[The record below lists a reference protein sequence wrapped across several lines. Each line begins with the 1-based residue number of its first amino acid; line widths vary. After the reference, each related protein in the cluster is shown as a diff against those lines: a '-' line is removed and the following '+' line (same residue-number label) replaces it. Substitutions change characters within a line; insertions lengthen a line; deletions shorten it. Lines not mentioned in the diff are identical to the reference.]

1 MSFILLTPLVASDDR
16 ERQPAPTLSF
26 DMSESSRSSSLDFS
40 SPKTDSA
47 STLLLEHARPPPHA
61 HLGRPMAKTLQRTA
75 APAAITVSTTTTPT
89 NPDGDA
95 CDRLLRSPSATLAD
109 ADEIAAASMGA
120 GFHEALIKRQGII
133 IPGEFDETAAVNS
146 SVTSPTP
153 VKEAQVTAAQPPAS
167 DDWLPPTPTDSSP
180 ATARSASED
189 GASSALSLVSLDT
202 IEATAAAAAAPTFA
216 RRRAPFKIASAMHYC
231 AGNGGAPG
239 PATSKESP
247 APGSDVRLRKTRSQS
262 PQLQP
267 QTPTPSVFL
276 SPQLHADDLLRL
288 LPPPPS
294 SSSSLSASSPSA
306 TQGARDDNKPPSP
319 VAASKPLSPCASF
332 PALSEG
338 SGHRSTIFM
347 VAATDENSQGMES
360 NWFKRQTAC
369 SSDSGPRQ
377 EPAPVPPPP
386 VPKDRQSQESRR
398 RSSSTASTTVS
409 AATSEQ
415 VAHYEALMLRAQ
427 EQRNVAIAEANTLQQ
442 QMEDL
447 QRASGSELAQLRA
460 ELDAAS
466 RKLRIEYELRTAAE
480 TKCALME
487 CELAELSSNIQYE
500 AQNLVAVERRE
511 HRAEVDRMARSHAE
525 VLQLME
531 MERAQVAS
539 LKLSLETVNVALD
552 RERAEAD
559 RLRSGMVAFE
569 RQVSTLIAPTSAPV
583 SPTDASSETLPSLSA
598 RSFSASVLSN
608 GSGRLARSAPQS
620 LDCMVLAN
628 TSAAVAAPMAP
639 EPHIVG
645 SLFFGNDATRPDTR
659 LAEFLGFINVSSDK
673 EAQSCAFM
681 QRSMREDVG
690 PTLVADSASSTAG
703 MPSLSAWSKGRRLVH
718 GVQENTLILESFSP
732 RVQLSR
738 VLSLGCYL
746 CGCSISRPL
755 SSASSLSMPLSP
767 PPSSASSSL
776 STSISDQQR
785 VQSLSSS
792 TADPS
797 GGGQGRGRCE
807 MYRMRFNDNDEDNKP
822 LCHHC
827 HARMVAVCSFFAYLK
842 IVRKGLIKRP
852 IADIW
857 LEVNK
862 ARLQMWLARS
872 GASPDSRIAIAM
884 T

>member
-1 MSFILLTPLVASDDR
+1 
-16 ERQPAPTLSF
+16 
-26 DMSESSRSSSLDFS
+26 
-40 SPKTDSA
+40 
-47 STLLLEHARPPPHA
+47 
-61 HLGRPMAKTLQRTA
+61 MAKTLQRTA
-75 APAAITVSTTTTPT
+75 APAAAAVAPTPALT
-89 NPDGDA
+89 NPDTES

-120 GFHEALIKRQGII
+120 GFNEALIKRQGII
-133 IPGEFDETAAVNS
+133 IPGEFDKTTTADT
-146 SVTSPTP
+146 SVTSPEP
-153 VKEAQVTAAQPPAS
+153 INEAQATTASAS
-167 DDWLPPTPTDSSP
+167 DDWLPPTPADSSP
-180 ATARSASED
+180 PTARSVSED
-189 GASSALSLVSLDT
+189 GVPSAHPIDAVQV
-202 IEATAAAAAAPTFA
+202 AGPTLP
-216 RRRAPFKIASAMHYC
+216 RRRAPFKIASAMNYC
-231 AGNGGAPG
+231 SSGG
-239 PATSKESP
+239 PAKEP
-247 APGSDVRLRKTRSQS
+247 LALGGGDVRLRKTRSQS
-262 PQLQP
+262 PQLQAEK
-267 QTPTPSVFL
+267 SASGENL
-276 SPQLHADDLLRL
+276 SPQLQADDLLR
-288 LPPPPS
+288 
-294 SSSSLSASSPSA
+294 
-306 TQGARDDNKPPSP
+306 R
-319 VAASKPLSPCASF
+319 
-332 PALSEG
+332 
-338 SGHRSTIFM
+338 
-347 VAATDENSQGMES
+347 
-360 NWFKRQTAC
+360 
-369 SSDSGPRQ
+369 
-377 EPAPVPPPP
+377 
-386 VPKDRQSQESRR
+386 SQESRR
-398 RSSSTASTTVS
+398 RSSSTASTSVS
-409 AATSEQ
+409 ASASEQ

-427 EQRNVAIAEANTLQQ
+427 EQRNVAMAEATALQQ
-442 QMEDL
+442 QMEEL
-447 QRASGSELAQLRA
+447 QRASGSEIAQLRV
-460 ELDAAS
+460 ELEAAT
-466 RKLRIEYELRTAAE
+466 RKVRIEYELRTAAE

-569 RQVSTLIAPTSAPV
+569 RQVSTLIAPV
-583 SPTDASSETLPSLSA
+583 SPTDASSSSGALPPLSV
-598 RSFSASVLSN
+598 RSFSASMLSSSSS
-608 GSGRLARSAPQS
+608 SGRLGRSAPQS
-620 LDCMVLAN
+620 LDSAVMAA
-628 TSAAVAAPMAP
+628 SSAAAVAPMVP

-659 LAEFLGFINVSSDK
+659 LAEFLGFINVTSDK

-690 PTLVADSASSTAG
+690 PTLVADSASLSAG

-732 RVQLSR
+732 RMQLSR

-746 CGCSISRPL
+746 CGSSISRPL
-755 SSASSLSMPLSP
+755 SSALSSLSMPMSP

-776 STSISDQQR
+776 STSEQR
-785 VQSLSSS
+785 VQSLSGNGEGS
-792 TADPS
+792 
-797 GGGQGRGRCE
+797 GRGRCE

-872 GASPDSRIAIAM
+872 GASPDSRVAIAM

>member
-1 MSFILLTPLVASDDR
+1 
-16 ERQPAPTLSF
+16 
-26 DMSESSRSSSLDFS
+26 
-40 SPKTDSA
+40 
-47 STLLLEHARPPPHA
+47 
-61 HLGRPMAKTLQRTA
+61 MAKTPQRIAAAAAAAVVPTTA
-75 APAAITVSTTTTPT
+75 LT
-89 NPDGDA
+89 NPDA
-95 CDRLLRSPSATLAD
+95 ESCDRLLRSPSATLAD

-133 IPGEFDETAAVNS
+133 IPGEFGEAATVDS
-146 SVTSPTP
+146 GVTSPAP
-153 VKEAQVTAAQPPAS
+153 INEAQVTAASAS
-167 DDWLPPTPTDSSP
+167 GDWLPPTPTDSSP

-189 GASSALSLVSLDT
+189 GVPSAHLPVSQDAVG
-202 IEATAAAAAAPTFA
+202 ATAGPTLA
-216 RRRAPFKIASAMHYC
+216 RRRAPFKIASAMNYC
-231 AGNGGAPG
+231 SSGGPG
-239 PATSKESP
+239 PAKEPP
-247 APGSDVRLRKTRSQS
+247 ALGGSDVRLRKTRSQS
-262 PQLQP
+262 PQLQAE
-267 QTPTPSVFL
+267 TSASEETM
-276 SPQLHADDLLRL
+276 SPQLHTDDL
-288 LPPPPS
+288 
-294 SSSSLSASSPSA
+294 
-306 TQGARDDNKPPSP
+306 GY
-319 VAASKPLSPCASF
+319 
-332 PALSEG
+332 
-338 SGHRSTIFM
+338 RSTIFM
-347 VAATDENSQGMES
+347 VAATDENSQAMES
-360 NWFKRQTAC
+360 NWLKHQAMGL
-369 SSDSGPRQ
+369 SESGPQQ
-377 EPAPVPPPP
+377 EPPPP
-386 VPKDRQSQESRR
+386 PKDRRSQESRR

-409 AATSEQ
+409 ASASASEQ

-427 EQRNVAIAEANTLQQ
+427 EQRNVAMAEASTLQQ
-442 QMEDL
+442 QMEEL
-447 QRASGSELAQLRA
+447 QRASGSEIVQLKA
-460 ELDAAS
+460 ELDAAT
-466 RKLRIEYELRTAAE
+466 RKLCIEYELRTAAE

-511 HRAEVDRMARSHAE
+511 HRAEVDRMARSHTE

-531 MERAQVAS
+531 MERAQVMS
-539 LKLSLETVNVALD
+539 LKLSLETANMALD

-569 RQVSTLIAPTSAPV
+569 RQVSTLIAPV
-583 SPTDASSETLPSLSA
+583 SPADISSSSSSSGAQPPLSV
-598 RSFSASVLSN
+598 RSFSASVLSSS
-608 GSGRLARSAPQS
+608 SGRLARSAPQS
-620 LDCMVLAN
+620 LDSVAV
-628 TSAAVAAPMAP
+628 SGSSAAAVAPPMVP

-659 LAEFLGFINVSSDK
+659 LAEFLGFINVLSDK
-673 EAQSCAFM
+673 EAQNCAFM

-690 PTLVADSASSTAG
+690 PTLVADSASLSAG
-703 MPSLSAWSKGRRLVH
+703 MLSLSAWSKGRRLVH

-746 CGCSISRPL
+746 CGSSISRPL
-755 SSASSLSMPLSP
+755 SSSLSSLSMPMSP

-776 STSISDQQR
+776 STSEQR
-785 VQSLSSS
+785 VQSLSGNGE
-792 TADPS
+792 AS
-797 GGGQGRGRCE
+797 GRERCK

-872 GASPDSRIAIAM
+872 GASPDSHVVIAM

>member
-1 MSFILLTPLVASDDR
+1 
-16 ERQPAPTLSF
+16 
-26 DMSESSRSSSLDFS
+26 
-40 SPKTDSA
+40 
-47 STLLLEHARPPPHA
+47 
-61 HLGRPMAKTLQRTA
+61 MAKTLQRTA
-75 APAAITVSTTTTPT
+75 AVAVTTTTT
-89 NPDGDA
+89 DSEA

-120 GFHEALIKRQGII
+120 GSHEALIKRQGMI
-133 IPGEFDETAAVNS
+133 IPGDFSRTSSSAAD
-146 SVTSPTP
+146 SVTSP
-153 VKEAQVTAAQPPAS
+153 EASAAAAAPAA
-167 DDWLPPTPTDSSP
+167 DSSL
-180 ATARSASED
+180 ARSVSED
-189 GASSALSLVSLDT
+189 GVSSVVSVDA
-202 IEATAAAAAAPTFA
+202 EAKAAPTFA
-216 RRRAPFKIASAMHYC
+216 RRRAPFKIASAMNYC
-231 AGNGGAPG
+231 SGGAAG
-239 PATSKESP
+239 QASSE
-247 APGSDVRLRKTRSQS
+247 GNDVRLRKTRSQS
-262 PQLQP
+262 PQP
-267 QTPTPSVFL
+267 PSTVFL

-294 SSSSLSASSPSA
+294 SPA
-306 TQGARDDNKPPSP
+306 TRGAHEEACLPGET
-319 VAASKPLSPCASF
+319 PLLV

-338 SGHRSTIFM
+338 SGHRTTIVM
-347 VAATDENSQGMES
+347 VAATDENSQGGADS
-360 NWFKRQTAC
+360 DWLKHPATC
-369 SSDSGPRQ
+369 SSTPQQ
-377 EPAPVPPPP
+377 EPTPPLVPS
-386 VPKDRQSQESRR
+386 DRQSQESGR
-398 RSSSTASTTVS
+398 RSSTATVS
-409 AATSEQ
+409 GATAEQ

-427 EQRNVAIAEANTLQQ
+427 EQRNVALAEASTLQQ
-442 QMEDL
+442 QMEEV

-460 ELDAAS
+460 ELEVAS

-539 LKLSLETVNVALD
+539 LKQSLETANEALD

-583 SPTDASSETLPSLSA
+583 SPTDASCEALPSLSA
-598 RSFSASVLSN
+598 RSFSASVLGS
-608 GSGRLARSAPQS
+608 SGRLARSAPQS
-620 LDCMVLAN
+620 LDCVVA
-628 TSAAVAAPMAP
+628 SAQAVAPMVP

-659 LAEFLGFINVSSDK
+659 LAEFLGFINVTSEK
-673 EAQSCAFM
+673 EAQGCAFM

-690 PTLVADSASSTAG
+690 PTLVADSSPAG

-738 VLSLGCYL
+738 VLSVGCYL
-746 CGCSISRPL
+746 CGCSISRRPSAL
-755 SSASSLSMPLSP
+755 SALSMPLSP
-767 PPSSASSSL
+767 PASSASSS
-776 STSISDQQR
+776 ISEQR
-785 VQSLSSS
+785 VQSTSS
-792 TADPS
+792 TADA
-797 GGGQGRGRCE
+797 GRGRSE

-872 GASPDSRIAIAM
+872 GASPDSRVAIAM
-884 T
+884 A

>member
-1 MSFILLTPLVASDDR
+1 
-16 ERQPAPTLSF
+16 
-26 DMSESSRSSSLDFS
+26 
-40 SPKTDSA
+40 
-47 STLLLEHARPPPHA
+47 
-61 HLGRPMAKTLQRTA
+61 MAKTLQRTA
-75 APAAITVSTTTTPT
+75 APAAAAVAPTPALT
-89 NPDGDA
+89 NPDTES

-120 GFHEALIKRQGII
+120 GFNEALIKRQGII
-133 IPGEFDETAAVNS
+133 IPGEFDKTTTADT
-146 SVTSPTP
+146 SVTSPEP
-153 VKEAQVTAAQPPAS
+153 INEAQATTASAS
-167 DDWLPPTPTDSSP
+167 DDWLPPTPADSSP
-180 ATARSASED
+180 PTARSVSED
-189 GASSALSLVSLDT
+189 G
-202 IEATAAAAAAPTFA
+202 
-216 RRRAPFKIASAMHYC
+216 
-231 AGNGGAPG
+231 
-239 PATSKESP
+239 
-247 APGSDVRLRKTRSQS
+247 
-262 PQLQP
+262 
-267 QTPTPSVFL
+267 
-276 SPQLHADDLLRL
+276 
-288 LPPPPS
+288 
-294 SSSSLSASSPSA
+294 
-306 TQGARDDNKPPSP
+306 
-319 VAASKPLSPCASF
+319 
-332 PALSEG
+332 
-338 SGHRSTIFM
+338 
-347 VAATDENSQGMES
+347 
-360 NWFKRQTAC
+360 RQTVN
-369 SSDSGPRQ
+369 R
-377 EPAPVPPPP
+377 
-386 VPKDRQSQESRR
+386 RSQESRR
-398 RSSSTASTTVS
+398 RSSSTASTSVS
-409 AATSEQ
+409 ASASEQ

-427 EQRNVAIAEANTLQQ
+427 EQRNVAMAEATALQQ
-442 QMEDL
+442 QMEEL
-447 QRASGSELAQLRA
+447 QRASGSEIAQLRV
-460 ELDAAS
+460 ELEAAT
-466 RKLRIEYELRTAAE
+466 RKVRIEYELRTAAE

-569 RQVSTLIAPTSAPV
+569 RQVSTLIAPV
-583 SPTDASSETLPSLSA
+583 SPTDASSSSGALPPLSV
-598 RSFSASVLSN
+598 RSFSASMLSSSS
-608 GSGRLARSAPQS
+608 SGRLGRSAPQS
-620 LDCMVLAN
+620 LDSAVMAA
-628 TSAAVAAPMAP
+628 SSAAAVAPMVP

-659 LAEFLGFINVSSDK
+659 LAEFLGFINVTSDK

-690 PTLVADSASSTAG
+690 PTLVADSASLSAG

-732 RVQLSR
+732 RMQLSR

-746 CGCSISRPL
+746 CGSSISRPL
-755 SSASSLSMPLSP
+755 SSALSSLSMPMSP

-776 STSISDQQR
+776 STSEQR
-785 VQSLSSS
+785 VQSLSGNGEGS
-792 TADPS
+792 
-797 GGGQGRGRCE
+797 GRGRCE

-872 GASPDSRIAIAM
+872 GASPDSRVAIAM

>member
-1 MSFILLTPLVASDDR
+1 
-16 ERQPAPTLSF
+16 
-26 DMSESSRSSSLDFS
+26 
-40 SPKTDSA
+40 
-47 STLLLEHARPPPHA
+47 
-61 HLGRPMAKTLQRTA
+61 MAKTLQRTA
-75 APAAITVSTTTTPT
+75 APAAITVSSITPT
-89 NPDGDA
+89 NSDGEA

-133 IPGEFDETAAVNS
+133 IPGEFDQAATVDS
-146 SVTSPTP
+146 SVTSPAP
-153 VKEAQVTAAQPPAS
+153 AKEAQVTTAQPPAS

-202 IEATAAAAAAPTFA
+202 VEATAAAAAAPTFA
-216 RRRAPFKIASAMHYC
+216 RRRAPFKIASAMNYC

-267 QTPTPSVFL
+267 QTGASSVFL

-294 SSSSLSASSPSA
+294 SASSSTSSSSA
-306 TQGARDDNKPPSP
+306 TQDDNKPPST
-319 VAASKPLSPCASF
+319 SKPLSPCASF

-347 VAATDENSQGMES
+347 VAATDENSQGMKP
-360 NWFKRQTAC
+360 NWFKRQTTC
-369 SSDSGPRQ
+369 FTDSGPPQ

-386 VPKDRQSQESRR
+386 PPPAVPKDRPSQESRR
-398 RSSSTASTTVS
+398 RSSSTTSTTVS

-427 EQRNVAIAEANTLQQ
+427 EQRNVAMAEANTLQQ
-442 QMEDL
+442 QMDDL
-447 QRASGSELAQLRA
+447 QRASGSEIAQLRA
-460 ELDAAS
+460 ELDVAS

-511 HRAEVDRMARSHAE
+511 HRAEADRMARSHAE

-539 LKLSLETVNVALD
+539 LKLSLETANVALD

-583 SPTDASSETLPSLSA
+583 SPTDASSEGLPPLSA

-620 LDCMVLAN
+620 LDCLVLAN
-628 TSAAVAAPMAP
+628 NNNNNASAAAVAPMAP

-645 SLFFGNDATRPDTR
+645 RLFFGNDATRPDTR
-659 LAEFLGFINVSSDK
+659 LAEFLGFINVTSDK
-673 EAQSCAFM
+673 EAQNCAFM

-690 PTLVADSASSTAG
+690 PTLVADSATSSAG

-755 SSASSLSMPLSP
+755 SSALSASSLSMPLSP
-767 PPSSASSSL
+767 PPSSASSS
-776 STSISDQQR
+776 SDQHR

-792 TADPS
+792 TAADPS

-807 MYRMRFNDNDEDNKP
+807 MYRMRFNDNDDENKP

-827 HARMVAVCSFFAYLK
+827 HGRMVAVCSFFAYLK

-857 LEVNK
+857 LEVNR